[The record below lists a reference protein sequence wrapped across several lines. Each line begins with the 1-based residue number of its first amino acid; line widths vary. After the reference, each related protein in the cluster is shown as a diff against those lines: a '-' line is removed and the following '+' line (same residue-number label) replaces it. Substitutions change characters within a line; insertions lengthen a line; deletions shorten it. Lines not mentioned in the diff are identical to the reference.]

1 MPILCGAATPAVS
14 QRCGSNWAHEVDRHA
29 ECSHHLQLFH
39 AAQKGGREM
48 QAVSSVVESQIL
60 TRLTYHK
67 YYNFDIY
74 NFAKLQCNQAG
85 FSLPSLAAKHG
96 VWRKRQALSTSST
109 GQPGAE
115 PGWPDFILTI
125 QSF

>member
-1 MPILCGAATPAVS
+1 
-14 QRCGSNWAHEVDRHA
+14 
-29 ECSHHLQLFH
+29 
-39 AAQKGGREM
+39 M